1 MTGQL
6 IINVSPDELPG
17 PGETVELMR
26 DEFAIS
32 IENTRAVE
40 EVDEPAYGEVVFY
53 TPVETVHRSTKR
65 HAAEV
70 RQRNVRTRVASA
82 TLCSRAGTRK
92 VQRRLNEPLSN
103 VTCVQCRA
111 ILADEGEV

>member
-1 MTGQL
+1 MSDRLTIEVL
-6 IINVSPDELPG
+6 PEELPG
-17 PGETVELMR
+17 PGETVELMH
-26 DEFAIS
+26 EKFAIS
-32 IENTRAVE
+32 IENTKVVE

-53 TPVETVHRSTKR
+53 TPVETVHPSTKR

-82 TLCSRAGTRK
+82 TLCSRAGTRR
-92 VQRRLNEPLSN
+92 VRRRLREPLSN
-103 VTCVQCRA
+103 VTCVECRA